1 MIANIR
7 IGKTRLSTWSVTAST
22 RPTIKIESI
31 TPNVSSFNK
40 VTKSVCDKMQAR
52 VPSRVFDDPGQ

>member
-1 MIANIR
+1 MIAYIR
-7 IGKTRLSTWSVTAST
+7 IGKTRLSTWSVMAST

-31 TPNVSSFNK
+31 TPNVSK

-52 VPSRVFDDPGQ
+52 VPSRVFDEPGQ